1 MLLFKDLSKSILLY
15 FFFLISSA
23 ANANEVVLGG
33 TAAGNIG
40 KNFLSDELNA
50 KGQIVGFPQKR
61 GTMVYRSIGD
71 PSKPCIDEV
80 QNNGWNLGINQT
92 GDINEFL
99 ISIGSA
105 EISARPGDKS
115 FIEHRQIAF
124 KEALLKAKKKLVDAL
139 KPRVIQN
146 IVNDI
151 AIANYI
157 DPKRTQK
164 NDADHTGSLSKK
176 NITESEEN
184 PTTAHL
190 TAQINQALI
199 ARVGAMNDQ
208 KITVNRNH
216 AYDSNEPTNNN
227 LELRKNVKKI
237 IEQEQLQP
245 AIAAAAI
252 SHLRGIYT
260 PFIGEVASI
269 NERSS
274 ICVIARYSK
283 SFEALADAM
292 ASRQFISIKKL
303 VPNQEIAAS
312 IPNPKDDNGLF
323 TLVSL
328 FGVAVIIDQN
338 GDPNVIAF
346 GQASLNSDS
355 DIQKHAAIARARL
368 NALGSIRQFINTVS
382 EFKGRAESVFDIDS
396 LTKTLDETEIF
407 GISEDYYLNDSGFLP
422 LNGVFYPIPE
432 WIAPHPVSGQ
442 AIVGAVAAW
451 NATRAAAALRVKEK
465 VKKDPHKKPSLETDF
480 TKTQEKDK
488 DKIINGMG
496 LKGSTRSFNY

>member
-164 NDADHTGSLSKK
+164 K
-176 NITESEEN
+176 
-184 PTTAHL
+184 
-190 TAQINQALI
+190 
-199 ARVGAMNDQ
+199 
-208 KITVNRNH
+208 
-216 AYDSNEPTNNN
+216 
-227 LELRKNVKKI
+227 
-237 IEQEQLQP
+237 
-245 AIAAAAI
+245 
-252 SHLRGIYT
+252 
-260 PFIGEVASI
+260 
-269 NERSS
+269 
-274 ICVIARYSK
+274 
-283 SFEALADAM
+283 
-292 ASRQFISIKKL
+292 
-303 VPNQEIAAS
+303 
-312 IPNPKDDNGLF
+312 
-323 TLVSL
+323 
-328 FGVAVIIDQN
+328 
-338 GDPNVIAF
+338 
-346 GQASLNSDS
+346 
-355 DIQKHAAIARARL
+355 
-368 NALGSIRQFINTVS
+368 
-382 EFKGRAESVFDIDS
+382 
-396 LTKTLDETEIF
+396 
-407 GISEDYYLNDSGFLP
+407 
-422 LNGVFYPIPE
+422 
-432 WIAPHPVSGQ
+432 
-442 AIVGAVAAW
+442 
-451 NATRAAAALRVKEK
+451 
-465 VKKDPHKKPSLETDF
+465 
-480 TKTQEKDK
+480 
-488 DKIINGMG
+488 
-496 LKGSTRSFNY
+496 